1 MKKLIALFLALLMLS
16 ATAAFAAETI
26 DLTTYT
32 GEELEA
38 LKVQVAE
45 EIRARLLTEKAET
58 PYSDFLYGSNGK
70 EVRINDYTGKGGD
83 VYIPDE
89 IDGVPVTQIYESA
102 FSSSKIKS
110 IRLPEGLTSI
120 GPSAFNSTYDLKD
133 VVVLPKNVQE
143 IRKTAFQYSRVP
155 GVVIQSDCTIG
166 PGCFGSTDRL
176 EFVYVRRDCE
186 IVFTFEYGIGVNGSC
201 FSKSTIKT
209 LVLPADVQFQDN
221 TFEGCNQVT
230 VYCPAGSA
238 TEQYCMEHFITCN
251 TADYEAM
258 VAYYEALYPAD

>member
-1 MKKLIALFLALLMLS
+1 MKKLMALFLALLMLS

-32 GEELEA
+32 DKELEA

-45 EIRARLLTEKAET
+45 EIKTRLLTEKVET

-102 FSSSKIKS
+102 FANSKIKS

-120 GPSAFNSTYDLKD
+120 GSAAFTFTYDLKD
-133 VVVLPKNVQE
+133 VVVLPKTVQE
-143 IRKTAFQYSRVP
+143 IGTSAFRYSRVP
-155 GVVIQSDCTIG
+155 GVVISSDSTIA
-166 PGCFGSTDRL
+166 PRCFELTDKL
-176 EFVYVRRDCE
+176 EFVYVRKDCK
-186 IVFTFEYGIGVNGSC
+186 IVFTYQIGLGGNC
-201 FSKSTIKT
+201 FSNSDIKT
-209 LVLPADVQFQDN
+209 LVLPADVQFQDD
-221 TFEGCNQVT
+221 TLEGCNQVT

-258 VAYYEALYPAD
+258 VAYYEALYPAE